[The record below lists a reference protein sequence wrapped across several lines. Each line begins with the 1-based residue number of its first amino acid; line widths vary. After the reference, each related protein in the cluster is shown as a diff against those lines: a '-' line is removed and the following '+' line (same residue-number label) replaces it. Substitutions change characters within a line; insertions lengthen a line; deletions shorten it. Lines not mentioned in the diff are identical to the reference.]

1 VQNLNIV
8 FAAVPK
14 RRLLDSTRLT
24 LGPTL
29 HHLTLGRFREAGG
42 SIYFQCVVSKYAHV
56 LGLKLPK
63 IDRSE
68 PDSGYQVETG
78 YTFQNLAPTYYDRC
92 IEDERLAGH

>member
-29 HHLTLGRFREAGG
+29 HHLTLALGRFREAGG
-42 SIYFQCVVSKYAHV
+42 SIYFQCIVSKYAHV

-78 YTFQNLAPTYYDRC
+78 YTFQNLAPT
-92 IEDERLAGH
+92 